1 MSDAGY
7 TLLVLSG
14 VLLSCQAVGAATTP
28 EPNHAYQVSA
38 VGAVSED
45 DQQFLMG
52 AASGD
57 MAEIALGKIASTHCE
72 SDPCKAFARR
82 MVADHSRNLAKV
94 KGLAKSLGVVL
105 PKEPSSEFTS
115 LTGQLAKAKG
125 KTFDELYLDA
135 MVEDHAKDVDE
146 FTDESKKA
154 DNPKVRSYAAA
165 TLPVL
170 KEHHQMAKD
179 ARAAVH

>member
-1 MSDAGY
+1 MGHAGY
-7 TLLVLSG
+7 ALLVLSS

-28 EPNHAYQVSA
+28 EPHAAYQVSA
-38 VGAVSED
+38 VSGVSED
-45 DQQFLMG
+45 EQQFLMG
-52 AASGD
+52 AAAGN
-57 MAEIALGKIASTHCE
+57 MAEVALGKIASEHCQ
-72 SDPCKAFARR
+72 SDRCKAFARR
-82 MVADHSRNLAKV
+82 MMTDHSRNLEQLKA
-94 KGLAKSLGVVL
+94 LAKSLDVVL

-115 LTGQLAKAKG
+115 LASQLAKAKG

-135 MVEDHAKDVDE
+135 MVEDHTHDVGE

-154 DNPKVRSYAAA
+154 ENPKVKRYASE

-170 KEHHQMAKD
+170 KEHLEMAKD